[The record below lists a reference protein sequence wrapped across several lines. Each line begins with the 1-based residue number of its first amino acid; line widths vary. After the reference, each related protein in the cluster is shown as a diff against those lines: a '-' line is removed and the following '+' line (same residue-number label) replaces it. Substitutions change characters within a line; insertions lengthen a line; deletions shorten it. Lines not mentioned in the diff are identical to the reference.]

1 VKGGVDTL
9 YYNLELFGES
19 VCNIRNNVG
28 FTQKYVSELT
38 TINIDTLRKIENGK
52 ITPQHSTLEI
62 LSPILK
68 VDLNQLL
75 LNFRFPDYANFNEVI
90 SRIDLK
96 LESGEF
102 DQLQDEL
109 PFLSTILNDKNVTTY
124 VSKLIKQYYSF
135 VESVILKTNDNNY
148 SECLTKLVESI
159 KVTSPNFDLLTYANY
174 VYNNMEIR
182 ILMNLALI
190 LNLIESNYK
199 GLEILLFC
207 LNSINDD
214 QIEFKI
220 KILYNLAYTYHK
232 LDLSEKALYYSNI
245 GIDTCVANK
254 SLSCLALL
262 QTRKGIAEYHLDIE
276 DYKNSLIKAIAI
288 LDITGQTKLK
298 DMLIRSWKNNY
309 NIVI

>member
-1 VKGGVDTL
+1 M

-19 VCNIRNNVG
+19 VRNIRNNVG
-28 FTQKYVSELT
+28 FTQKYVSELS

-52 ITPQHSTLEI
+52 VTPQHSTLEI

-75 LNFRFPDYANFNEVI
+75 LNFRFPDYDNFNEVI
-90 SRIDLK
+90 NRIDLK

-102 DQLQDEL
+102 DQLQNEL
-109 PFLSTILNDKNVTTY
+109 PFLNAILNEKDVTTF
-124 VSKLIKQYYSF
+124 VSKLIKQYYLF

-159 KVTSPNFDLLTYANY
+159 KVTSPDFNLLTYANS

-190 LNLIESNYK
+190 LNLLESNDK

-207 LNSINDD
+207 LDAINDD

-220 KILYNLAYTYHK
+220 KILYNLAYNYHK
-232 LDLSEKALYYSNI
+232 LDLSEEALYYSNI
-245 GIDTCVANK
+245 GIDTCIANK

-262 QTRKGIAEYHLDIE
+262 QTRKGIAEYYLNIE
-276 DYKNSLIKAIAI
+276 DYKDSLIKAITI
-288 LDITGQTKLK
+288 LDITGQANLK
-298 DMLIRSWKNNY
+298 DLLIASWKNNY
-309 NIVI
+309 NIDI